1 MHSHQETAPDE
12 MTKENLDRPGIQ
24 SVEVAAVILKAM
36 TATPGSMTLKDLA
49 AASGMAPAKAH
60 RYLVSLTRTGLVE
73 QDPASGRYAVGPL
86 SLALGLAALGD
97 IDVVRVATAAMPALR
112 DAIDETVVLTVW
124 GNRGATIVRFEESSQ
139 PVTLNVRV
147 GNVLPLLTT
156 ALGKI
161 YAAFLDTKEVHEAVE
176 TERRAMRSDAPAR
189 KDLEAMLADVRH
201 HGLARISGELLA
213 GVGAMAAPIFDHEG
227 RLAASMGV
235 VGRQAALDVAWGGA
249 VAGALRDTTAQV
261 SRRLGHS
268 G

>member
-1 MHSHQETAPDE
+1 MA
-12 MTKENLDRPGIQ
+12 KENLDRPGIQ

-36 TATPGSMTLKDLA
+36 TATHGSMTLKDLA
-49 AASGMAPAKAH
+49 AAAGMAPAKAH
-60 RYLVSLTRTGLVE
+60 RYLVSLTRTGLVK

-86 SLALGLAALGD
+86 SLALGLAALGN

-112 DAIDETVVLTVW
+112 DAVDETVVLTVW

-161 YAAFLDTKEVHEAVE
+161 YAAFLDTKDVRDAVE
-176 TERRAMRSDAPAR
+176 TERRAMLSDGSR
-189 KDLEAMLADVRH
+189 KEDVERMLEEVRDQ
-201 HGLARISGELLA
+201 GLARISGELLA

-235 VGRQAALDVAWGGA
+235 VGRQAALDITWDGVVAA
-249 VAGALRDTTAQV
+249 ALHQTTAQV
-261 SRRLGHS
+261 SRQLGYS